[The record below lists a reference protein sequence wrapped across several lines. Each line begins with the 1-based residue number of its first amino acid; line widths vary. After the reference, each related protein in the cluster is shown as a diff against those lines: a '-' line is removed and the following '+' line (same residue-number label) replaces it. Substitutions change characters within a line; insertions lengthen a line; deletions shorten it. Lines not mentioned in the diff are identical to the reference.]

1 MVYERIQRRF
11 RSSVTFWGELFIA
24 VKGSGAV
31 RVIWTVDGRHSLAI
45 IIISNCIAIT
55 SAVFA
60 MIDKDGGSYKSALT
74 LKDVRGGG

>member
-11 RSSVTFWGELFIA
+11 RSSVTFREELFIA

-31 RVIWTVDGRHSLAI
+31 WVIWTVDGRHSLAI
-45 IIISNCIAIT
+45 IIILNCIAIN

-60 MIDKDGGSYKSALT
+60 MVDKDGGSYKSALT